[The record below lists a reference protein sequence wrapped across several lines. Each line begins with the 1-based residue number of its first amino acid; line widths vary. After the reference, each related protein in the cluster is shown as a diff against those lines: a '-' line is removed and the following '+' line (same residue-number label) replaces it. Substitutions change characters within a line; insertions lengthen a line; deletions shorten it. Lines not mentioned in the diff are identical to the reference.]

1 MHVHVPTC
9 TCSQPRLFARL
20 SYIWAPSLHRESTDS
35 DTMLTCEHYYMYKY
49 HTSHLHT
56 HIHVHV
62 HVHISHLSLKVSHGP
77 CAITMYMYD
86 CVQYFH
92 WTQCYSFLNVLL
104 SCHPNH
110 FSLLPN
116 SHLSRREVTWI
127 CVVLDVCMESVRSGV
142 DDNSLE
148 EWGGTR
154 RGEER
159 SDKEEE

>member
-1 MHVHVPTC
+1 MYTYVYTCTCTCTC

-20 SYIWAPSLHRESTDS
+20 SYIRAPYLHRDSTDS
-35 DTMLTCEHYYMYKY
+35 DTMITCEHYYMYKY

-62 HVHISHLSLKVSHGP
+62 HVHIRHLSLKGELW
-77 CAITMYMYD
+77 TMCHHD
-86 CVQYFH
+86 CVQYFP
-92 WTQCYSFLNVLL
+92 WTQCYSFLHALL

-127 CVVLDVCMESVRSGV
+127 CVVLDVCMESVRKIGRAHV
-142 DDNSLE
+142 
-148 EWGGTR
+148 
-154 RGEER
+154 
-159 SDKEEE
+159 